1 MGKIIKY
8 YVYYVIYENDMQL
21 ELKPKGSCQLNRL
34 LDTLLAYPPNILNL
48 FYGHPQS
55 VSGKFRYIKI
65 KVNDEII

>member
-1 MGKIIKY
+1 MIYTLGNGED

-21 ELKPKGSCQLNRL
+21 ELKPKGICHLNRL

-55 VSGKFRYIKI
+55 VS
-65 KVNDEII
+65 